1 MKLSGRYAVITGANR
16 GYGERIARAYLAE
29 GASVLLCARD
39 RQMLEK
45 TRADLASGAQPSQK
59 VVAQPVDVTHEKD
72 VDALV
77 RRALSEFPQ
86 VDILV
91 NCAGVAGPRGPV
103 GLDNWTEWKQTIDIN
118 LNGTVYAC
126 AAFLPHMKSRQYG
139 KIINISGGGA
149 TKPLPHLSAYAAS
162 KAGIVRFTES
172 MALEVKDDHID
183 VNAVAPGVLNTRIMD
198 HFLEVEAKTIG
209 QSYIEEAARQRA
221 NGAPAFER
229 ATALCVYLASGESD
243 GITGRLISATWDP
256 WQELHTHRDELSS
269 SDIYTIRRIVPEDR
283 GRKWGRGKS

>member
-39 RQMLEK
+39 RKVLEK
-45 TRADLASGAQPSQK
+45 TRSELAAVAQPGRK
-59 VVAQPVDVTHEKD
+59 VVAQPVDVTREKD
-72 VDALV
+72 VDAMV
-77 RRALSEFPQ
+77 RLALSEFPQ

-103 GLDNWTEWKQTIDIN
+103 GLDHWAEWKQAIDIN

-126 AAFLPHMKSRQYG
+126 AAFLPHMKSRKYG

-162 KAGIVRFTES
+162 KAGAVRFTETL
-172 MALEVKDDHID
+172 ALEVKDDHID

-198 HFLEVEAKTIG
+198 HFLEVEAETIG
-209 QSYIEEAARQRA
+209 HSYIEEAARQRA
-221 NGAPAFER
+221 DSDPAFER
-229 ATALCVYLASGESD
+229 ATALCVYLASAESD
-243 GITGRLISATWDP
+243 GITGRLISAAWDP
-256 WQELHTHRDELSS
+256 WKELHAHRDELAAT
-269 SDIYTIRRIVPEDR
+269 DIYTIRRIVPEDR
-283 GRKWGRGKS
+283 GMKWGRGGS